1 MKYLNYWADKLIA
14 NYKFSY
20 SIVFLSLKR
29 KSVKV
34 LLIKIHWNKKGRESD
49 LIISTLFIL
58 GNHDWVSFHLI
69 INITKI
75 MN

>member
-34 LLIKIHWNKKGRESD
+34 LLIKIH
-49 LIISTLFIL
+49 
-58 GNHDWVSFHLI
+58 
-69 INITKI
+69 
-75 MN
+75 